1 MKIRLVLLISA
12 ILVFAQYL
20 SAQISPLPWKPEQMI
35 APASLVAVIKS
46 DNPQKPLI
54 INVGPS
60 GLIKGAVNIG
70 PAREDANAES
80 LKKLLAKE
88 KKYKEII
95 VYCGCCPYKNCPNIR
110 PAYTILSSMGFA
122 NFKLLDLPQNLKA
135 DWIDRG
141 YPMNK

>member
-1 MKIRLVLLISA
+1 MMMFEKH
-12 ILVFAQYL
+12 L
-20 SAQISPLPWKPEQMI
+20 SAQISPLPWKPEQMV
-35 APASLVAVIKS
+35 APASLVAVIKN
-46 DNPQKPLI
+46 DNPPKPLI

-70 PAREDANAES
+70 PAREEANAET
-80 LKKLLAKE
+80 LKKLLVKE

-110 PAYTILSSMGFA
+110 PAYTLLSSMGFT

>member
-1 MKIRLVLLISA
+1 MNSRNLIF
-12 ILVFAQYL
+12 IFFTMFCMQVK
-20 SAQISPLPWKPEQMI
+20 AQISPLPWKPEQMI
-35 APASLVAVIKS
+35 VPASLVAVIKS
-46 DNPQKPLI
+46 DAPQKPLI

-70 PAREDANAES
+70 PAREEANAES
-80 LKKLLAKE
+80 LKKLLARE

-110 PAYTILSSMGFA
+110 PAYTLLSSMGFT

-141 YPMNK
+141 YPMSK